1 MSYMLASLEDTKHWL
16 NVSHDGDD
24 SKIEFG
30 IIAASSM
37 VMAYLKASPE
47 DYAGSDLE
55 ADSDGVLI
63 GILPQMTGQ
72 TFQSE
77 FIPAMQSAAR
87 QVIEA
92 TVSEDR
98 ARAALGVPP
107 AEPPAPDAPAPE

>member
-55 ADSDGVLI
+55 TDSDGVLI
-63 GILPQMTGQ
+63 GVLPQMTAATKYLAGVMYRDPDGV
-72 TFQSE
+72 E
-77 FIPAMQSAAR
+77 MDKWEMGYLPRPVMAMLYALRDPALA
-87 QVIEA
+87 
-92 TVSEDR
+92 
-98 ARAALGVPP
+98 
-107 AEPPAPDAPAPE
+107 